1 MAMKPQIKNTKT
13 DSNYTF
19 LTVPSLVS
27 ALQKDENYD
36 PQLFLKELKH
46 IRKRVIRHI
55 NHNSSGLYSFDESY
69 DSDKEKIF

>member
-1 MAMKPQIKNTKT
+1 MKPQIKNTKT

-46 IRKRVIRHI
+46 IR
-55 NHNSSGLYSFDESY
+55 
-69 DSDKEKIF
+69 